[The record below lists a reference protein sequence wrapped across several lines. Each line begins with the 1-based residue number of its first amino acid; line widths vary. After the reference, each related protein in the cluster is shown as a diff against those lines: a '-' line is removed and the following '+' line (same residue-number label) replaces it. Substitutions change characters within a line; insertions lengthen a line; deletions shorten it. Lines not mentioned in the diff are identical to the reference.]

1 MNIAT
6 LIMTFII
13 KKNKL
18 IIKALNETLMLK
30 KGASNLLVLITFKC
44 FTEKL

>member
-1 MNIAT
+1 MNMTT
-6 LIMTFII
+6 LIITFII

-18 IIKALNETLMLK
+18 IVKALNETLMLK
-30 KGASNLLVLITFKC
+30 KGAPNLLVLITFKC